1 MLSTITY
8 ACLSE
13 QGLLLISSTRLNLS
27 DKENNIIQYFFVR
40 NSGLIVYLQ
49 NKAHCMCGNPLF
61 MANYKV

>member
-1 MLSTITY
+1 MLSPITY

-27 DKENNIIQYFFVR
+27 DKENNMIQYFFVL

-49 NKAHCMCGNPLF
+49 NKAHCMRGNRLF